1 MNKQEAI
8 KTIEQDKIQVGRF
21 TEITREVNA
30 IRRKIEMIDC
40 VPLEIVVSAIT
51 KINEPE
57 KVVIPKFVAEWLKSQ
72 KESFS
77 DVSAIDMYDNLT
89 IDNNGGHYHE
99 VWLWVIAHHHDFI
112 KAWHDGYTVEQEK
125 LYTVEI
131 PDPNSPWKYTF
142 LTNRGPGVSI
152 DNTDGDFWKDDSK
165 NQLTESE
172 IRKDFEWA
180 WQWAKEVE

>member
-8 KTIEQDKIQVGRF
+8 EKLKEVSWECEDRSTVIGLDYAQGIISQIE
-21 TEITREVNA
+21 
-30 IRRKIEMIDC
+30 
-40 VPLEIVVSAIT
+40 
-51 KINEPE
+51 EPQ
-57 KVVIPKFVAEWLKSQ
+57 KVTIPKFVAEWIKSR

-89 IDNNGGHYHE
+89 LDNNGGHYHH
-99 VWLWVIAHHHDFI
+99 VWLWVIDHHYDFI

-131 PDPNSPWKYTF
+131 PDPNSIWKYTF
-142 LTNRGPGVSI
+142 LTNRDPGVSI
-152 DNTDGDFWKDDSK
+152 DRTDGDFWKDDSK

-172 IRKDFEWA
+172 IKQDFEWA